1 MTAISQLQLTYVPDE
16 DRILF
21 RVNTDSN
28 EEFRFWIT
36 RRFSML
42 LIQALMAHRAADP
55 DVSTQSS
62 DAAKQAVQTFKRD
75 EAISQGNFQED
86 FQPSESFPLG
96 DSPILAHKLTYRIDG
111 SKLNLSVQ
119 PHGGKGIN
127 IVLDPQLNFNVSKLL
142 KSAAESARWG
152 LAWDLDEVEDPE
164 TRVVN

>member
-21 RVNTDSN
+21 RVNTDTN

-62 DAAKQAVQTFKRD
+62 DAAKQAVQSFKRD

-96 DSPILAHKLTYRIDG
+96 D
-111 SKLNLSVQ
+111 
-119 PHGGKGIN
+119 
-127 IVLDPQLNFNVSKLL
+127 
-142 KSAAESARWG
+142 
-152 LAWDLDEVEDPE
+152 
-164 TRVVN
+164 